1 MFNKEKVHSITQRAP
16 RTMVGVKEDG
26 TVMLSVIDGRRP
38 DADLYGASMAEMCAV
53 MTHYGA
59 VDAYNLDG
67 GGSSTMVILDDTL
80 RVTNTI
86 SDAFERRDANALL
99 VVMDIPEVDLSSR
112 IITDHSVEF
121 MPEIKAL
128 NGYSLDDLY
137 IRLNDTYEP
146 LSNPKFQNLTKEMNY
161 AYELFHKVG
170 DTYRTLYTKGVL
182 TTAKIAPVFHGI
194 SLGYRNNDVLI
205 ELHLHD
211 PDKTFLEGQI
221 KVGETIV
228 SIVNN
233 IAILRDFKGKTLDD
247 LEVIILVD
255 THNEMGVTP
264 LEGPYIQYKSTE
276 YLFTQSYNEFMNHLN
291 TLLGGNE

>member
-1 MFNKEKVHSITQRAP
+1 
-16 RTMVGVKEDG
+16 MVGVKEDG

-38 DADLYGASMAEMCAV
+38 DADLYGASMAEMRAV

-99 VVMDIPEVDLSSR
+99 VVMDIPEVDLNNR
-112 IITDHSVEF
+112 IITDHSILF
-121 MPEIKAL
+121 NPEIKAL
-128 NGYSLDDLY
+128 NGYAIEDLY
-137 IRLNDTYEP
+137 IRLDGIYQPLQNPLFSDLSKETTY
-146 LSNPKFQNLTKEMNY
+146 T
-161 AYELFHKVG
+161 YELFRKVG
-170 DTYRTLYTKGVL
+170 DRYETLYSKGDV
-182 TTAKIAPVFHGI
+182 TTAKISPTFYGI

-211 PDKTFLEGQI
+211 PDKTFIEGQI
-221 KVGETIV
+221 KVGDTLFQ
-228 SIVNN
+228 IVNHK
-233 IAILRDFKGKTLDD
+233 AILRGFKGKSLDD
-247 LEVIILVD
+247 LEVIVLID
-255 THNEMGVTP
+255 TKNEQGVTP